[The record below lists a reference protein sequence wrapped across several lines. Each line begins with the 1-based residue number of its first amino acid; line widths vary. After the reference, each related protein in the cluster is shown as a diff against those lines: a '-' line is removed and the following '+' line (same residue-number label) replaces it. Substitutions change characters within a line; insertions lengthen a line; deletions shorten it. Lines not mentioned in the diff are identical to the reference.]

1 MCDLSISP
9 PMHNDNVRP
18 PIHNIGSVKLMYI
31 TNPRTVA
38 AARLRVFL
46 ALGIRAVCAGFGD
59 LRVAGAS
66 VGVPVEVGEE
76 NEE

>member
-1 MCDLSISP
+1 
-9 PMHNDNVRP
+9 MHNDNVRP

-31 TNPRTVA
+31 TNQRTVA
-38 AARLRVFL
+38 AAARLCVFL
-46 ALGIRAVCAGFGD
+46 ARGVRAVCAGFGR

-66 VGVPVEVGEE
+66 VGIPVEVGEE